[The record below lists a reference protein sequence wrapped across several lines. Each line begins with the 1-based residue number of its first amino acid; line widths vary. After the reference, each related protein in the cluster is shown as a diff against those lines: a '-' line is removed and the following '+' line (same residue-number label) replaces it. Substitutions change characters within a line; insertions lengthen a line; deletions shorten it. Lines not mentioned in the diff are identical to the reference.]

1 MNEEPHKEYK
11 RSSSAVRTTEW
22 SDEQLVRGC
31 LKGNEEAWFGLID
44 KYKNLIYSIPVKY
57 RIPSDDANEI
67 FQQVCFE
74 LLTALPHL
82 REAKSLGAWL
92 ITITSHKCAD
102 WRRREQR
109 YQPMDDDRADEIP
122 ALSKAPDTLLLEV
135 EREQILREALPQIA
149 PRCRVLIQM
158 LFFDNP
164 AVPYEQVAAGLG
176 LARGSIGFIRMRCLR
191 QLRRLLEQKGFLC
204 PRS

>member
-1 MNEEPHKEYK
+1 MSEQPPKDYK
-11 RSSSAVRTTEW
+11 RSGNAVRTTDW
-22 SDEQLVRGC
+22 SDERLVREC

-57 RIPSDDANEI
+57 RTPSDDANEI

-92 ITITSHKCAD
+92 ITVTSHKCAD

-109 YQPMDDDRADEIP
+109 FQPMDVERADEIP
-122 ALSKAPDTLLLEV
+122 VPSKSPDTLLLEL

-149 PRCRVLIQM
+149 PRCRTLIQM

-164 AVPYEQVAAGLG
+164 AVPYEQVATSLG

-191 QLRRLLEQKGFLC
+191 QLRHLLEQKGF
-204 PRS
+204 R